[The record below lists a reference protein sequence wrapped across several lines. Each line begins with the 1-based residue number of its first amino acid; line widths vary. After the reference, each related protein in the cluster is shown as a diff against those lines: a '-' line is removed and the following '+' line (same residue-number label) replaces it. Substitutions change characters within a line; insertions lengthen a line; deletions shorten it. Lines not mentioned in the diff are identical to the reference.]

1 MEQLSKGDGLGLNV
15 LPNGDV
21 VNENG
26 DFIKKDGVYLDSP
39 PFNNE
44 IIPMERI
51 DQSFYNG
58 SFITEEEA
66 ANEVFIKSMET
77 QFKSEPEVD
86 DFDVSGNKE
95 PTLGE
100 NIAEFGSKLKDKLN
114 ENEALLDNIEKDT
127 AIGVIQGADA
137 GLKNTLYAPGD
148 ILGAGVDFVNDKI
161 VKPVLNEFGIEGS
174 DRPFMGTEMN
184 TEAMDKITSFI
195 NDITPNFLKEPIN
208 EFADQPFTFET
219 YGNLVKGF
227 SQFGIVAIPAAQIVG
242 YMSSANSLVRAV
254 AWSGISDFTAM
265 NPDDPAIAKVLLDY
279 FEVNQ
284 DKLEPWA
291 TNAIAVLEKHDT
303 DGRITKRLKNFQ
315 EGVIVGAFADTV
327 LPLIRGIL
335 KASVNIPWKGLT
347 PLIAGTA
354 VTTNSNDAEA
364 SLFGTVIKAST
375 KNADLGIKFSP
386 EIGEN
391 NLRLHLKRIAE
402 AKEKNIKYPGSPKN
416 QRTVITNSDKT
427 MPDIVVGDITF
438 DDWKN
443 RVEFLMNKEEILK
456 ASKWYK
462 EVFTQ
467 FEKASGGNETE
478 MKKLGEAWL
487 SAQQNETPSS
497 ALTNVLSIFEQFKRG
512 VPIDNIKGKG
522 LPSANKIA
530 TDIIF
535 GKEVTGGAG
544 QKISDF
550 IDSGHGK
557 DVRSI
562 MNNNS
567 DGGAPFV
574 VDVHT
579 GRDTGLVDQEFINH
593 LKRLGYDVPDNLI
606 KDHAGGG
613 IKGTMYE
620 NRALF
625 GQELTENLNSINWL
639 GKSDW
644 KPMEIQAIGWMNL
657 TKMTGAKGT
666 SGDVA
671 SAFSRNTR
679 RISMEVD
686 PGEGSP
692 WSIKYGKD
700 YNDLADASK
709 FEINNKVTAKA
720 IELVNKKEGLNL
732 TTTVHGTGGW
742 ELFQNPST
750 VSQAIASKE
759 IAIKAAARLGYML
772 NQTEVWVNTS
782 KEITQGVKN
791 YGIDIVENGTVNLR
805 DSKKLISLFE
815 SIVDVDAEN
824 IFKGY
829 QPIIVNGQPGIRI
842 IIKGESITAAKKI
855 NKKFT
860 KAKAQEYIMSF
871 ANNELNKI
879 FEKLN
884 FNVEVDITEVELTIL
899 KNNWKDN
906 PDGKGFKSY
915 LGDETRAVE
924 KSGGGSDLD
933 IDGKELEDYFSKL
946 LKEARG

>member
-1 MEQLSKGDGLGLNV
+1 MEQLSRGDGLGLNV

-66 ANEVFIKSMET
+66 ADEVFIKSMET

-148 ILGAGVDFVNDKI
+148 IIGAGVDFVNDKI

-174 DRPFMGTEMN
+174 DRPFMGSEMN

-291 TNAIAVLEKHDT
+291 TNAIAVLGKHDT

-315 EGVIVGAFADTV
+315 EGVIVGAFADTAM
-327 LPLIRGIL
+327 LLIRGVL

-354 VTTNSNDAEA
+354 ATTNSNDAEA

-456 ASKWYK
+456 ASKWYG

-692 WSIKYGKD
+692 WSMKYGKD

-720 IELVNKKEGLNL
+720 VELVNKKEGLNL

-742 ELFQNPST
+742 ELFQNAST
-750 VSQAIASKE
+750 VSQAISSRE
-759 IAIKAAARLGYML
+759 TAIKAAARLGHML

-782 KEITQGVKN
+782 KEITKGVKH
-791 YGIDIVENGTVNLR
+791 YGVDLLEDGSSNLR
-805 DSKKLISLFE
+805 NSDTLKELFE
-815 SIVDVDAEN
+815 AIIEKDTN
-824 IFKGY
+824 GLFRGY
-829 QPIIVNGQPGIRI
+829 QPIIVNGKPGIRI
-842 IIKGESITAAKKI
+842 IIDDVAIKQSPL
-855 NKKFT
+855 T
-860 KAKAQEYIMSF
+860 KAQVQKYIQEF
-871 ANNELNKI
+871 VGTNGGLNEILGNLNY
-879 FEKLN
+879 
-884 FNVEVDITEVELTIL
+884 DIKTAIHEVELTKL
-899 KNNWKDN
+899 RNDWKEKPN
-906 PDGKGFKSY
+906 GESY
-915 LGDETRAVE
+915 REYFGD
-924 KSGGGSDLD
+924 KSGTTESSGVRSNID

-946 LKEARG
+946 IKEARG

>member
-44 IIPMERI
+44 IIPMEGI

-66 ANEVFIKSMET
+66 ADEVFIKSMET

-114 ENEALLDNIEKDT
+114 ENEAFVDNIKKDT
-127 AIGVIQGADA
+127 AIAAIQGADD

-148 ILGAGVDFVNDKI
+148 ILGAGVDFVNDYGVTPFFNKLGF
-161 VKPVLNEFGIEGS
+161 PGS
-174 DRPFMGTEMN
+174 KRPFGGTEMN
-184 TEAMDKITSFI
+184 TEAMDNIISFI

-303 DGRITKRLKNFQ
+303 DGVITKRLKNFQ
-315 EGVIVGAFADTV
+315 EGVIVGAFVDTV

-391 NLRLHLKRIAE
+391 NLRLHLKRISE

-456 ASKWYK
+456 ASKWYG

-679 RISMEVD
+679 RISMEVE

-692 WSIKYGKD
+692 WSMKYGKD

-720 IELVNKKEGLNL
+720 VELVNKKEGLNL

-742 ELFQNPST
+742 ELFQNAST
-750 VSQAIASKE
+750 VSQAISSRE
-759 IAIKAAARLGYML
+759 TAIKAAARLGHML

-782 KEITQGVKN
+782 KEITKGVKH
-791 YGIDIVENGTVNLR
+791 YGVDLLEDGSSNLR
-805 DSKKLISLFE
+805 NSDTLKELFE
-815 SIVDVDAEN
+815 AIIEKDTN
-824 IFKGY
+824 GLFRGY
-829 QPIIVNGQPGIRI
+829 QPIIVNGKPGIRI
-842 IIKGESITAAKKI
+842 IIDDVAIKQSPL
-855 NKKFT
+855 T
-860 KAKAQEYIMSF
+860 KAQVQKYIQEF
-871 ANNELNKI
+871 VGTNGGLNEILGNLNY
-879 FEKLN
+879 
-884 FNVEVDITEVELTIL
+884 DIKTAIHEVELTKL
-899 KNNWKDN
+899 RNDWKEKPN
-906 PDGKGFKSY
+906 GESY
-915 LGDETRAVE
+915 REYFGD
-924 KSGGGSDLD
+924 KSGTTESSGVRSNID

-946 LKEARG
+946 IKEARG